1 MSFTP
6 EWLDSQKRK
15 LDKNGLLKII
25 MIEDLDK
32 LDEWG
37 GPATNHHPPTTVF
50 TAGVV
55 KLADALDLKSYGSK
69 LQVNIRLI

>member
-25 MIEDLDK
+25 MIKDLDK
-32 LDEWG
+32 LDGCG

-55 KLADALDLKSYGSK
+55 KLENTFDSKTYGSK
-69 LQVNIRLI
+69 LELNIRLI